1 MRHIRRLINRHSW
14 VVVVCALFLVY
25 AHSTYEQMHVKNLPP
40 SSSTIPPTP
49 ITTQGAK
56 APTVTLIDETS
67 AYDKAESETDDG
79 ATPSLTPAYIVRV
92 VDGDTIRVRI
102 EEKEYTVRLIGMDAP
117 ETVDPRKPVQCF
129 GKEASAVLAELTG
142 GKEVWLATDD
152 TQDEKDRY
160 GRLLRYVYLDDD
172 TNVAEYMIRNGF
184 AFEYTYRE
192 PYRYQKL
199 FRQAQGSA
207 EYEGVGLWAP
217 DACGELEKPEE

>member
-1 MRHIRRLINRHSW
+1 M
-14 VVVVCALFLVY
+14 
-25 AHSTYEQMHVKNLPP
+25 
-40 SSSTIPPTP
+40 
-49 ITTQGAK
+49 
-56 APTVTLIDETS
+56 
-67 AYDKAESETDDG
+67 
-79 ATPSLTPAYIVRV
+79 PSLTPAYIVRV

-117 ETVDPRKPVQCF
+117 ESVDPRKPVQCF
-129 GKEASAVLAELTG
+129 GKEASVVLAELIG
-142 GKEVWLATDD
+142 GKQVWLAPDD

-199 FRQAQGSA
+199 FRQAQASA
-207 EYEGVGLWAP
+207 EYEAVGLWAP
-217 DACGELEKPEE
+217 DACSQLEKPEE